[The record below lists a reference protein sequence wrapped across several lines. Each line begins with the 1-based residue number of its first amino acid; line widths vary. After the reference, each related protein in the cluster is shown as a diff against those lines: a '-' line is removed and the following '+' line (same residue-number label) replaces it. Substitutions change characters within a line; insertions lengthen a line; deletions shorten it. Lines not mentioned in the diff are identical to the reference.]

1 MYLYFKEQFMEIH
14 LWSFHFP
21 NVDIVTVTDDIDIVA
36 ELTLSSVDD
45 GWEEIGDDRASSWNV
60 SITVFSGGHH
70 STACYTCTETESLL
84 GNMVLC
90 SGSLVYALKNIW
102 QLAKNIC
109 WYPRSCSGCGC
120 VLMLEIWTLAANCPS
135 WGGGWP
141 VWCRC
146 PGPALRSANHGP
158 GRSCQRRL
166 DQSQA
171 GRKLLCF
178 WSRSTTN
185 TGGTIG
191 PYTLHITHHLL
202 EVGWGNYD
210 RYDWS
215 FI

>member
-1 MYLYFKEQFMEIH
+1 MEIH
-14 LWSFHFP
+14 LWSFLFP
-21 NVDIVTVTDDIDIVA
+21 NVDIVTVTDDIDHWHCGRTYFIVCRWW
-36 ELTLSSVDD
+36 LR
-45 GWEEIGDDRASSWNV
+45 GDRRWSCIILKCEYHCVLWRTAQ
-60 SITVFSGGHH
+60 H
-70 STACYTCTETESLL
+70 SYTCTETESLL
-84 GNMVLC
+84 GNMVIC
-90 SGSLVYALKNIW
+90 SGSLIYALKNIW

-146 PGPALRSANHGP
+146 PGPHSAQPITGRDAAVSGGSTNHRPAGSCSASDHAPPPTPGGP
-158 GRSCQRRL
+158 S
-166 DQSQA
+166 DH
-171 GRKLLCF
+171 
-178 WSRSTTN
+178 
-185 TGGTIG
+185 I
-191 PYTLHITHHLL
+191 HITHHLL

>member
-1 MYLYFKEQFMEIH
+1 MNNCQYNLSIKENH
-14 LWSFHFP
+14 LSFSQTTI
-21 NVDIVTVTDDIDIVA
+21 DGIDIVA
-36 ELTLSSVDD
+36 ELTLLSVDD

-60 SITVFSGGHH
+60 SITVFSGGQH

-84 GNMVLC
+84 GNIVLC

-146 PGPALRSANHGP
+146 PGPHSAQPITGRDAAVSGGSTNHRPAGSCSASDHAPPPTPGGP
-158 GRSCQRRL
+158 S
-166 DQSQA
+166 DH
-171 GRKLLCF
+171 
-178 WSRSTTN
+178 
-185 TGGTIG
+185 I
-191 PYTLHITHHLL
+191 HITHHLL
-202 EVGWGNYD
+202 EGGNYD